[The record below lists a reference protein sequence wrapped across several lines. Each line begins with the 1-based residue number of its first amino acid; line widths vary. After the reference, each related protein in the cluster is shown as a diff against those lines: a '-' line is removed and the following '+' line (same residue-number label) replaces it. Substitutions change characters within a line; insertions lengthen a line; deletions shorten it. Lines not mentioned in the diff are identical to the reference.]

1 LARSNHKFNKRQK
14 ESAKKELK
22 RQREIDQKT
31 DESEIQQDQT
41 RKTIEP
47 PGTT

>member
-1 LARSNHKFNKRQK
+1 V
-14 ESAKKELK
+14 
-22 RQREIDQKT
+22 IDQKT